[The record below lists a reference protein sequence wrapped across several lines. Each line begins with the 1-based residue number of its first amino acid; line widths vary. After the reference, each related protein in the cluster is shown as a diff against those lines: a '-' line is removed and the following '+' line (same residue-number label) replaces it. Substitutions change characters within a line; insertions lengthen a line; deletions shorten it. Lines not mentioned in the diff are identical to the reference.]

1 MEVAVTVQLAVV
13 GRVVVAVTV
22 QLVVVGRV
30 VVAVTV
36 QLAVVGRV
44 VVCCVA
50 MAGLLVSMS
59 VQFASWLSSS
69 RLMTGCGTL
78 VVDKVLCLKANEES
92 VLCRLS
98 KGMDLLRF
106 EEEVMEG
113 NNTLLGC
120 VKSGGLHSGSLF
132 IPGVE
137 LDRGLKKLKRVG
149 GGVRAD
155 FRALGFTGIS
165 SWCWKVLSC

>member
-1 MEVAVTVQLAVV
+1 MEVAVAVQLAVV
-13 GRVVVAVTV
+13 GM
-22 QLVVVGRV
+22 V

-36 QLAVVGRV
+36 QLAVVGMV

-78 VVDKVLCLKANEES
+78 VVDKEVLCLKANEES

-113 NNTLLGC
+113 DNTLLGC
-120 VKSGGLHSGSLF
+120 GNSGGLHSGSLF

-137 LDRGLKKLKRVG
+137 SDRGLKKLKRVG